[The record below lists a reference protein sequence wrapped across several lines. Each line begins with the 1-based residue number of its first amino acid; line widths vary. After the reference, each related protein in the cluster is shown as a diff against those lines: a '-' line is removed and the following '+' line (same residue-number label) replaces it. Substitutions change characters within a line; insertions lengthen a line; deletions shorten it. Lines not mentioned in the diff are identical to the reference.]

1 MADRLDQIWKGFA
14 GNTRAR
20 LTSTE
25 IGAHARPP
33 TRSMQNERRWA
44 EAALT
49 EGRAD
54 ASDAVQAAMMALH
67 TDLQAKA
74 KRGSRRQ
81 DSSMSFDAGT
91 QKPPSALDDTLLA
104 DLKFTEAR
112 VRRSDSDYLG
122 YAVDR
127 QEAWKKR
134 RKKFLGIF

>member
-1 MADRLDQIWKGFA
+1 MADRLDQIWKSFA
-14 GNTRAR
+14 STTRAR
-20 LTSTE
+20 LTSTD
-25 IGAHARPP
+25 ISAHARPP
-33 TRSMQNERRWA
+33 TRSMQTERRLA
-44 EAALT
+44 EEALF

-74 KRGSRRQ
+74 KRGSRRREA
-81 DSSMSFDAGT
+81 SMSFDAGT
-91 QKPPSALDDTLLA
+91 QTPPSALDDTLLA

-112 VRRSDSDYLG
+112 VRRSGSDYLS